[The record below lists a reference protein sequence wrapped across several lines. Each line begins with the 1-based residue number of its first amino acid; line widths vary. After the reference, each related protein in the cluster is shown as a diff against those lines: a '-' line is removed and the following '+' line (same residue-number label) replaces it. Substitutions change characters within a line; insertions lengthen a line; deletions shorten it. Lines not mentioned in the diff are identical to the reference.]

1 VPHPTRLAAE
11 ESRRIAASGKL
22 TRSASG
28 VDRSLL
34 AAMTGPLVRG
44 IVPAMEPTPLLAE
57 HSGRDAEERLRVHA
71 WRAEQ
76 LQRLGM
82 PFLLAE
88 TFADRID
95 WHSYA
100 ELVARGCSPRLAFE
114 IVR

>member
-1 VPHPTRLAAE
+1 
-11 ESRRIAASGKL
+11 
-22 TRSASG
+22 
-28 VDRSLL
+28 
-34 AAMTGPLVRG
+34 MTGPLVRG

-57 HSGRDAEERLRVHA
+57 HSGRDAQERLRVHA